1 MNILWLTSFG
11 LFLCSWRFLFYI
23 TAFFTGLAVLYDV
36 STPAVPPAVP
46 PASTCKTSRFCCHT
60 CPFWPP
66 HRAFPTILM
75 CILCTTHVS
84 NHKHPG
90 CACFKNSS
98 SKPRGFLFFCQ
109 SRRKLGLCENT
120 FLGGRSWNT
129 DLKWRLQGLF
139 VCCKNSAFLWSMD
152 CNLMTLFIDF
162 PYPRDAPCGKNFWG
176 LQLLYVCESFWSAK
190 F

>member
-1 MNILWLTSFG
+1 MNGVLTSFV

-46 PASTCKTSRFCCHT
+46 PASTWKPAGFVVIHVLSDLLIELFPPSRCVSSAQHAYQT
-60 CPFWPP
+60 
-66 HRAFPTILM
+66 TDILA
-75 CILCTTHVS
+75 
-84 NHKHPG
+84 

-176 LQLLYVCESFWSAK
+176 LQLPYVCESFWSAK